1 MSGYGDFSQFYDRLM
16 TDVDYD
22 GYADYLLSLF
32 EKFGGKRPRTVLDV
46 ACGSGSLCEA
56 FVKRGV
62 DPIGIDASEEMLFAA
77 HEKPLLQ
84 QHDVML
90 LQQDMRELD
99 LYGTSD
105 GAVCVLDSLNH
116 LRDTAD
122 VACVLRRLRLFVE
135 PGGLFIFDVN
145 TPYKHREVLG
155 NNAFVFEEEDFVCVW
170 RNRYVSKTCTV
181 DMLLDFFVETETG
194 EYERLTDTVRERAY
208 TRATWEKLLADT
220 GWDPLTVFAHKTTE
234 EPTDT
239 CERWVFVARNN
250 RTVEEAT
257 FKGDNIYYG

>member
-1 MSGYGDFSQFYDRLM
+1 MSGYRDFSQFYDRLM
-16 TDVDYD
+16 TDVDYE

-32 EKFGGKRPRTVLDV
+32 ERYGGSRPQTVLDV

-56 FVKRGV
+56 LVKRGV
-62 DPIGIDASEEMLFAA
+62 DPIGVDASEDMLFSAQ
-77 HEKPLLQ
+77 EKPLLQ
-84 QHDVML
+84 QHNVLL

-99 LYGTSD
+99 LYGTAD
-105 GAVCVLDSLNH
+105 GAVCVLDSVNH
-116 LRDTAD
+116 LPDTGA
-122 VACVLRRLRLFVE
+122 VAQFLRRLRLFVE

-170 RNRYVSKTCTV
+170 RNRFIPKTCTV

-194 EYERLTDTVRERAY
+194 EYERLTDTVRERTY

-220 GWDPLTVFAHKTTE
+220 GWDLLAVLAHNTMD
-234 EPTDT
+234 EPDDA
-239 CERWVFVARNN
+239 CERWVIVAKNN

-257 FKGDNIYYG
+257 FKGDSIYYG